1 MDDFNDKID
10 SYQLILEIEDWLG
23 IKHNPQI
30 LKECWDVMND
40 YYCDLQQM
48 RDEIIYSELE
58 DYNMVDEDALLK
70 EAALTTCVEHIDDL
84 EKKRQIEEAYKE
96 LESVDESIRKQHQ
109 TLMEFDSNSEFIQK
123 VEDDLLYEKLP
134 LYRKIQEKENEIG
147 LEHKPGVLEM
157 SEDEM
162 WKYYLELMD
171 LPDALQR
178 NKGNDG
184 TSFVENKRS
193 LIDYSGDDLSLDP
206 NMW

>member
-1 MDDFNDKID
+1 MDDFDEKID
-10 SYQLILEIEDWLG
+10 SYRLILEIEDWLG

-48 RDEIIYSELE
+48 RDEIVHSELE
-58 DYNMVDEDALLK
+58 EYNMADENAFLK
-70 EAALTTCVEHIDDL
+70 ETAQTTCVEEIDDL
-84 EKKRQIEEAYKE
+84 EKKRQIDEAYKE
-96 LESVDESIRKQHQ
+96 LEAVDESIRKQHH
-109 TLMEFDSNSEFIQK
+109 TLMKFDGNSEFIQQ

-162 WKYYLELMD
+162 WKYYLELID
-171 LPDALQR
+171 LPDAPLR

-184 TSFVENKRS
+184 ISFDENKSS